1 MANSVFENIVER
13 RYGNGGGNSVGN
25 GDEEGGGV
33 VYPLII
39 LT

>member
-1 MANSVFENIVER
+1 MANSVFENIVE
-13 RYGNGGGNSVGN
+13 YGNGGGNSVGN